1 MVFGEGC
8 GSGRG
13 EFDMLMQE
21 NAVRR
26 RKRGGGG
33 AEFEGRQGG
42 IIRKMALA
50 RDEAAWSGPGKTK
63 ACVCPCTSVF
73 VRTSFSLRP

>member
-1 MVFGEGC
+1 MVFREGC

-26 RKRGGGG
+26 RKGG
-33 AEFEGRQGG
+33 EEGLRASRVGLLGKWLWQGTRQP
-42 IIRKMALA
+42 
-50 RDEAAWSGPGKTK
+50 GPSLGKEK
-63 ACVCPCTSVF
+63 RVCVH
-73 VRTSFSLRP
+73 VRSRLCEDLFQF

>member
-1 MVFGEGC
+1 MAFGEGC

-26 RKRGGGG
+26 RKGGGG
-33 AEFEGRQGG
+33 EFEGRQGG

-50 RDEAAWSGPGKTK
+50 RGEAAWSGPEKRK
-63 ACVCPCTSVF
+63 VCVCSPGI
-73 VRTSFSLRP
+73 LHL

>member
-1 MVFGEGC
+1 MAFGEGC

-26 RKRGGGG
+26 RKGGGEESLR
-33 AEFEGRQGG
+33 AGRVGLLGKWLWQEE
-42 IIRKMALA
+42 RQP
-50 RDEAAWSGPGKTK
+50 GPGLRKEK
-63 ACVCPCTSVF
+63 CVCARWEFCICEDKIQF
-73 VRTSFSLRP
+73 